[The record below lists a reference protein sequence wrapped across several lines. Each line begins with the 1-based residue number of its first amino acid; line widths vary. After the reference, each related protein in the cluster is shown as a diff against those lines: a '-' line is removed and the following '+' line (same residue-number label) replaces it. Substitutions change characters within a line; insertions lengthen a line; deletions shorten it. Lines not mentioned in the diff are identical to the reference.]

1 LTARAHRFGSAIAIV
16 MAFLLADGVHA
27 GVLATI
33 TITGATKDCFMRNM
47 ITVGGVNVSAFQV
60 NVARPIIAQLD
71 TMATFTGFAT
81 HDTLAFN
88 KYDAMESR
96 LQSLILK
103 TRALSRKTSAPD
115 GSFTMTFAPVDSVLV
130 IGFADRED
138 EMYYFGYKYL
148 SGRASTSFVLD
159 MSSGACD
166 PQTALP
172 PPTKVARASADLS
185 T

>member
-1 LTARAHRFGSAIAIV
+1 MRARTRRFGFAIAVVI
-16 MAFLLADGVHA
+16 AFLLAGAVHA
-27 GVLATI
+27 GVLAPI

-60 NVARPIIAQLD
+60 SVARPIIAQLD
-71 TMATFTGFAT
+71 TMANFTGFAT

-96 LQSLILK
+96 LQSLILM
-103 TRALSRKTSAPD
+103 THALSRKTSAPD
-115 GSFTMTFAPVDSVLV
+115 GSFTMTFAPVDSILV

-148 SGRASTSFVLD
+148 SGRAYTSFVLD
-159 MSSGACD
+159 MSDGACD
-166 PQTALP
+166 PQTAS
-172 PPTKVARASADLS
+172 RE
-185 T
+185 

>member
-1 LTARAHRFGSAIAIV
+1 MLRAYRIGCAIAIV
-16 MAFLLADGVHA
+16 LGFLIAKALHA
-27 GVLATI
+27 GVLPNV
-33 TITGATKDCFMRNM
+33 TITGATKDCFMRSM

-60 NVARPIIAQLD
+60 NAARPIIAQLD
-71 TMATFTGFAT
+71 TMANFTGFAT

-103 TRALSRKTSAPD
+103 THALSRKMSAPD
-115 GSFTMTFAPVDSVLV
+115 GSFTMTFEPVDSVLV

-159 MSSGACD
+159 MSGGACE
-166 PQTALP
+166 PQATRP
-172 PPTKVARASADLS
+172 QE
-185 T
+185 

>member
-1 LTARAHRFGSAIAIV
+1 MLRAYRFGSAIAIV
-16 MAFLLADGVHA
+16 MAFLLTEVVHA
-27 GVLATI
+27 GALPNI
-33 TITGATKDCFMRNM
+33 TITGATKDCFMRNV

-60 NVARPIIAQLD
+60 SAARPIIAQLD
-71 TMATFTGFAT
+71 SMANFTGFAT

-88 KYDAMESR
+88 KYDAMEGR

-103 TRALSRKTSAPD
+103 THALSRKTSAPD

-148 SGRASTSFVLD
+148 SGRANTSMVLD
-159 MSSGACD
+159 MSGGACQ
-166 PQTALP
+166 P
-172 PPTKVARASADLS
+172 
-185 T
+185 